1 MAVNNIIKRIQNIMR
16 QDAGING
23 DAQRIEQNDL
33 DVLLESL

>member
-23 DAQRIEQNDL
+23 DAQRIEQMTWM
-33 DVLLESL
+33 VLLESL

>member
-23 DAQRIEQNDL
+23 DAQRIDL